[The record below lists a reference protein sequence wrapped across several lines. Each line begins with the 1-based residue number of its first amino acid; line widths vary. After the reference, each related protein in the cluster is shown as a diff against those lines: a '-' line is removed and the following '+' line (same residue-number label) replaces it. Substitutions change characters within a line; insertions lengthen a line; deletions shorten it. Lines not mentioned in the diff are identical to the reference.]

1 VFFRTKDVAK
11 KISDKK
17 YDKKVFFRTKDVAK
31 KFRTKNTTKKFFFG
45 QKMSQKS
52 FLRHWEDA
60 TKMILLRSKENVKA
74 GTRQGRVIFVES
86 FGQNVVRTKSV
97 RTNYLAKQRLDP
109 RVAQI
114 WWHESVSP

>member
-1 VFFRTKDVAK
+1 M
-11 KISDKK
+11 SQ
-17 YDKKVFFRTKDVAK
+17 K
-31 KFRTKNTTKKFFFG
+31 KFRTKNMTKKFFFGQKMSQKNFGQKIRQKSFFFG